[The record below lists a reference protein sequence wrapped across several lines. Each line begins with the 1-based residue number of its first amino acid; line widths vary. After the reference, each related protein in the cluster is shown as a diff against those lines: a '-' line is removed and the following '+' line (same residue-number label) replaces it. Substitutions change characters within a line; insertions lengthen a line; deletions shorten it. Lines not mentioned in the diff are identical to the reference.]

1 MAVLVLVEGK
11 VKPEAMD
18 DMMSLMKEILPDTR
32 AYDGCQG
39 VKVHTNL
46 DTPND
51 LALVEYWDSRAHYEK
66 YLAWRAETGF
76 LERIGSLLSGAPSIR
91 YFEQYGV

>member
-1 MAVLVLVEGK
+1 MAVLVLVEGT
-11 VKPEAMD
+11 VRPEAMN
-18 DMMSLMKEILPDTR
+18 DMMALMREILPDTR
-32 AYDGCQG
+32 AYDGCQE

-66 YLAWRAETGF
+66 YLAWRAETGV
-76 LERIGSLLSGAPSIR
+76 LDKIGSMLSGAPSIR
-91 YFEQYGV
+91 YFEQYEV